1 MSKQKPGK
9 NEGIQADSV
18 KADVMAVGKNAH
30 AEQTNYGTYD
40 PATQEA
46 LDDLLS
52 KLSEALGTVPEEQKE
67 DVEAISVLTEDLVE
81 SGKQEK
87 PNKRLLEIKGE
98 SLKAAAQNL
107 AEVTPIVLTIASQI
121 VKYILLAT
129 N

>member
-1 MSKQKPGK
+1 MSKPKPSK

-18 KADVMAVGKNAH
+18 KADVIAVGKNAH

-40 PATQEA
+40 PAT

-52 KLSEALGTVPEEQKE
+52 QLSEALGSVPEEQKE
-67 DVEAISVLTEDLVE
+67 DVEAVSVLTEDLVE

-107 AEVTPIVLTIASQI
+107 AEVTPTVLAIASQI
-121 VKYILLAT
+121 VKYVLLAT